1 MGVNSDSEIS
11 NHSLN
16 NNLLTAQ
23 ENMEI
28 WLVMVVLWTTLSN
41 MLKITESFMKMNMPI
56 KLLNKLVNKIQD
68 HSKFQDIL
76 TLKIVMILLMLLPED
91 LSQLLLMPQTGQDIQ
106 PEFSATVKPDL
117 IMVSS

>member
-28 WLVMVVLWTTLSN
+28 WLLMVVLWTTLSN
-41 MLKITESFMKMNMPI
+41 MLKITESFMKMNMLI
-56 KLLNKLVNKIQD
+56 KLLNKLVNKI
-68 HSKFQDIL
+68 QDIL